1 MPSDKQDKAAKPSA
15 RRWTKT
21 LTLFASIGWL
31 AAGLLAADKI
41 NAQNMTS
48 SLHNALVRSQTERH
62 ILSQE
67 LVRTDSTCGKEAV
80 LAAELEERIQA
91 IGMGKVWREEVFD
104 GRSNTLWQVDSGRG
118 GGHPSRRR
126 RRPRPRRRRPR
137 LRECHAGLLI
147 RGSLG

>member
-67 LVRTDSTCGKEAV
+67 LQRMTGEVDA
-80 LAAELEERIQA
+80 LQERLSRY
-91 IGMGKVWREEVFD
+91 RE
-104 GRSNTLWQVDSGRG
+104 
-118 GGHPSRRR
+118 
-126 RRPRPRRRRPR
+126 
-137 LRECHAGLLI
+137 RETAQETP
-147 RGSLG
+147 